1 MRRFIFYLI
10 IFLLTG
16 STIYWAVGYYR
27 SSAEARPDSFFSYV
41 ALDVKNKYN
50 WLRGSP
56 YEIISGVE
64 RQVLDASRLSIDI
77 QKRLEIYYA
86 DNDIYPESLRTVLT
100 DIDVPAGYELNYL
113 RSDPSKYLL
122 KIIDSKTGEVLE
134 TVNKS
139 GGAE

>member
-1 MRRFIFYLI
+1 
-10 IFLLTG
+10 
-16 STIYWAVGYYR
+16 
-27 SSAEARPDSFFSYV
+27 
-41 ALDVKNKYN
+41 
-50 WLRGSP
+50 
-56 YEIISGVE
+56 
-64 RQVLDASRLSIDI
+64 
-77 QKRLEIYYA
+77 
-86 DNDIYPESLRTVLT
+86 VLT